1 MGVPLVQIDTFQY
14 HPSGGVYPEQL
25 VGALVT
31 EGIRSEG
38 GHLVN
43 AKGERFVNELD
54 TRDVVSS
61 SIIKECEEGRGVR
74 TPAGRLGVWLDTPLL
89 DVEHGTGTL
98 DKHFPAMVRQYERYQ
113 VDIRKDPVLIY
124 PTLHYQNG
132 GVKIDVKGETP
143 AHNLFV
149 AGEASGGLHG
159 RNRLMGN
166 SLLDLMVFGKRAGQT
181 AAERAKSSQTSSCV
195 IRADLTHGV
204 ASLYATSLEVN
215 ISLLCKEGLKEVE
228 TSILAKLSKTQR
240 TIMNIHEFQAKQL
253 FAQFGIPVPKGKE
266 IKNARA
272 AEKWAAALETS
283 VYVVKAQ
290 IHAGGRG
297 KAGGVKLTKNREEV
311 PGLAQELIGKT
322 LVTHQTGPKGRKV
335 RRLLIEEGAG
345 IEKELYLSLLVDR
358 DSGFPTFIASTEG
371 GMEIEEVAEHTPE
384 KVLKESI
391 DPAVGFQGYNGRNLA
406 FGLGLPDL
414 EPAVVK
420 PFQQMLDNL
429 YRLFM
434 EKNASLVEI
443 NPLVI
448 TTDKR
453 LIALDGKVSFDDN
466 SLYKHPDV
474 QKFRDLHEEEPLEI
488 EAGKNNLN
496 YVKLD
501 GDIGCMV
508 NGAGLAMA
516 TMDVIKLAGSEP
528 ANFLDV
534 GGGATKETVA
544 AGFRILLKDKKVKGV
559 FINIFGGIVRC
570 ERIAHG
576 VIDAAKEVGIKLPVV
591 VRLQGTNAEE
601 GRKLL
606 AESGLKVEGVAD
618 LWEAAQRIVALRK
631 KKK

>member
-1 MGVPLVQIDTFQY
+1 
-14 HPSGGVYPEQL
+14 
-25 VGALVT
+25 
-31 EGIRSEG
+31 
-38 GHLVN
+38 
-43 AKGERFVNELD
+43 
-54 TRDVVSS
+54 
-61 SIIKECEEGRGVR
+61 
-74 TPAGRLGVWLDTPLL
+74 
-89 DVEHGTGTL
+89 
-98 DKHFPAMVRQYERYQ
+98 
-113 VDIRKDPVLIY
+113 
-124 PTLHYQNG
+124 
-132 GVKIDVKGETP
+132 
-143 AHNLFV
+143 
-149 AGEASGGLHG
+149 
-159 RNRLMGN
+159 
-166 SLLDLMVFGKRAGQT
+166 
-181 AAERAKSSQTSSCV
+181 
-195 IRADLTHGV
+195 
-204 ASLYATSLEVN
+204 
-215 ISLLCKEGLKEVE
+215 
-228 TSILAKLSKTQR
+228 
-240 TIMNIHEFQAKQL
+240 MNIHDFQAKQL

-266 IKNARA
+266 CKTPRA
-272 AEKWAAALETS
+272 AEKWAATLETP

-311 PGLAQELIGKT
+311 PVLAKELIGKT

-335 RRLLIEEGAG
+335 RRVLIEEGAG
-345 IEKELYLSLLVDR
+345 IAKELYLSLLVDR
-358 DSGFPTFIASTEG
+358 HSGCPTFIASTEG
-371 GMEIEEVAEHTPE
+371 GMDIEEVAEKTPE

-406 FGLGLPDL
+406 FGLDLPTL

-420 PFQQMLDNL
+420 PFLQMLENL

-453 LIALDGKVSFDDN
+453 LIALDGKMTFDDN
-466 SLYKHPDV
+466 ALFKHTDI
-474 QKFRDLHEEEPLEI
+474 QAFRDLHEEDPLEI
-488 EAGKNNLN
+488 EAGKHNLN

-516 TMDVIKLAGSEP
+516 PMDVIKLAGTEP

-576 VIDAAKEVGIKLPVV
+576 VIDAAKEVGIRLPVV

-606 AESGLKVEGVAD
+606 AESGLKVEGIAD

-631 KKK
+631 KK